1 MTLRRGFALA
11 LIAAR
16 VAGASPCAY
25 HSEHWA
31 ATGRYA
37 VGVRTTTFVDSSRPT
52 PPNGSY
58 AGAPDRTL
66 VTELWYPSTG
76 TPGTLLRDA
85 PISSADGAFPLVVSS
100 HGYFDTH
107 AGLAH
112 VATHLASRG
121 YVVAAPDFPLSNFG
135 APGGPTLLD
144 LANQPGDVTAVID
157 GVLATFGPSVDPERI
172 GLTGLSLGGITTLLT
187 TFHPRLRDPR
197 VRAALAIAPG
207 ACFFTKRAFRTTKA
221 PLLLLHGDNDLLLPF
236 AENALRAYRRDRPP
250 DALVRVK
257 NGSHLGFTS
266 VASLLDPSTHYD
278 LLGCAVLRDIPNEPL
293 PGLGTKRDGIDQ
305 DPRTCSLPCQKDPT
319 GLPLDGARQAELTR
333 IVAAAFF
340 EATLGHDSSADCFIE
355 HFLEEDNPELE
366 VKQRG
371 RLSRLR

>member
-1 MTLRRGFALA
+1 MSPGDAMAAVIARR
-11 LIAAR
+11 
-16 VAGASPCAY
+16 
-25 HSEHWA
+25 H
-31 ATGRYA
+31 
-37 VGVRTTTFVDSSRPT
+37 
-52 PPNGSY
+52 
-58 AGAPDRTL
+58 
-66 VTELWYPSTG
+66 
-76 TPGTLLRDA
+76 RDA
-85 PISSADGAFPLVVSS
+85 PTRDRAATSRIRARADRGARGGRVA
-100 HGYFDTH
+100 D
-107 AGLAH
+107 

-121 YVVAAPDFPLSNFG
+121 YVAAPDFPLSNFG

-157 GVLATFGPSVDPERI
+157 GVLATFGPSVDRERI

-187 TFHPRLRDPR
+187 TFHPRLRDAR

-278 LLGCAVLRDIPNEPL
+278 LLGCAVLQDIPNEPL
-293 PGLGTKRDGIDQ
+293 PGLGRG
-305 DPRTCSLPCQKDPT
+305 RAS
-319 GLPLDGARQAELTR
+319 TR
-333 IVAAAFF
+333 IPASARSPVRAIRPACRSTA
-340 EATLGHDSSADCFIE
+340 LGKPSSRASSRRRSST
-355 HFLEEDNPELE
+355 
-366 VKQRG
+366 QRSG
-371 RLSRLR
+371 TT